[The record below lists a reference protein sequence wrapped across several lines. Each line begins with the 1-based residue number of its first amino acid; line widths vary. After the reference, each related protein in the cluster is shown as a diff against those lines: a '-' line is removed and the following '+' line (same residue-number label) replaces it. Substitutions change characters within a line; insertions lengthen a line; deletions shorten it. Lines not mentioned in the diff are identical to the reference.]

1 MNSIG
6 RNAAALLAAAILLCG
21 CAAAKN
27 TLAQDLAWQR
37 WKVCEGR
44 YPTVRIKEILPDG
57 QIWFTYANGGSDRNA
72 LQECL
77 KQAAVD
83 QARPTAVVAPPPPVS
98 SAVSP
103 GRPTEQ
109 LSTTVVAPVWKRGYE
124 WAYRWQSPTGS
135 GTFVWSVHRKET
147 VGNVRAW
154 VVRAGTTRKIYYGI
168 PDLQLL
174 FETRG
179 WRRRDTIYARA
190 DAVSLAHHSG
200 AEVGTPISP

>member
-1 MNSIG
+1 M
-6 RNAAALLAAAILLCG
+6 
-21 CAAAKN
+21 
-27 TLAQDLAWQR
+27 
-37 WKVCEGR
+37 
-44 YPTVRIKEILPDG
+44 
-57 QIWFTYANGGSDRNA
+57 
-72 LQECL
+72 
-77 KQAAVD
+77 
-83 QARPTAVVAPPPPVS
+83 
-98 SAVSP
+98 SP

-174 FETRG
+174 FETVDGVVETRYTPG
-179 WRRRDTIYARA
+179 LTLYRWPITPGLRWEHQYLRERPLERQTEQRHFVCRVGDQEPQHVVPAGTFVAIALN
-190 DAVSLAHHSG
+190 AVTS
-200 AEVGTPISP
+200 